1 MRTSV
6 GRPNVNVLLIG
17 RETNVDAAPPPPS
30 RLISRHVERVERVE
44 RLELEIDR
52 AIEKIDAALP
62 KIIQA
67 AEESKLIGRS
77 PSGEHS
83 TAEIRRAKKAFTEM
97 SEDSLL
103 TSSGM
108 DIHLPESEPESEPD
122 LTPPPGYVRPK
133 LKMPDVP
140 LLAKRRLHFKTG

>member
-1 MRTSV
+1 MSV
-6 GRPNVNVLLIG
+6 IGHNSSEEQLRLLI
-17 RETNVDAAPPPPS
+17 
-30 RLISRHVERVERVE
+30 ERVE

-108 DIHLPESEPESEPD
+108 DIHLPESEPD